1 MSDLVIGI
9 EVHVQLLSAT
19 KMFCGCKNSF
29 GDEPNTN
36 VCPVC
41 LGLPGALPMVNE
53 KASEMGLQ
61 LALALNCKINEVAPY
76 YRKNYFY
83 PDLPK
88 GYQITQYATPLGQKG
103 SLEFPFG
110 KGKKRV
116 DITRIHLEEDAGK
129 MFHSG
134 DITKSSSSLVDYNRC
149 GAPLAEIVTE
159 PCIETPE
166 EAQAYLFALRN
177 LVRFIGISTGNM
189 EEGALRC
196 DVNVSVKNPDGSF
209 GTKVEVKNLN
219 SFRSARRALEFE
231 AKRQRDLIAKGGQ
244 VTAETR
250 HFIEST
256 GETAGMRSK
265 EELNDYRYFPEPDLP
280 PMVTG
285 VDQIKKIR
293 QEMPKTPGQI
303 AEKFEKEYGLS
314 QYDSGVLT
322 QDKETTVFFEEC
334 VKNGASPKKT
344 CSFLTVEIQGYF
356 SKEGL
361 SLGQTKLTPKL
372 LSELVKL
379 VDSNQITNQSAK
391 TIIPDVVAG
400 ASPEKVAKER
410 NLIVIEDESAIIE
423 LVRQVIENNPKQVEQ
438 YKQGKTA
445 LSGFF
450 IGQVLKASCGKAQ
463 AETVKRLVEEA
474 LSRL

>member
-1 MSDLVIGI
+1 
-9 EVHVQLLSAT
+9 
-19 KMFCGCKNSF
+19 MF
-29 GDEPNTN
+29 
-36 VCPVC
+36 
-41 LGLPGALPMVNE
+41 
-53 KASEMGLQ
+53 
-61 LALALNCKINEVAPY
+61 
-76 YRKNYFY
+76 
-83 PDLPK
+83 
-88 GYQITQYATPLGQKG
+88 TQ
-103 SLEFPFG
+103 
-110 KGKKRV
+110 
-116 DITRIHLEEDAGK
+116 DIT
-129 MFHSG
+129 
-134 DITKSSSSLVDYNRC
+134 NR
-149 GAPLAEIVTE
+149 PRRWLTTTVWRSPQIVTE

-280 PMVTG
+280 PMITG
-285 VDQIKKIR
+285 ADQIEKIR

-322 QDKETTVFFEEC
+322 QDKETTVFL
-334 VKNGASPKKT
+334 KNVSKTAPAPKKPAVSLRWKSRAT
-344 CSFLTVEIQGYF
+344 LQKRGYR
-356 SKEGL
+356 L
-361 SLGQTKLTPKL
+361 AR
-372 LSELVKL
+372 
-379 VDSNQITNQSAK
+379 QS
-391 TIIPDVVAG
+391 
-400 ASPEKVAKER
+400 
-410 NLIVIEDESAIIE
+410 
-423 LVRQVIENNPKQVEQ
+423 
-438 YKQGKTA
+438 
-445 LSGFF
+445 
-450 IGQVLKASCGKAQ
+450 
-463 AETVKRLVEEA
+463 
-474 LSRL
+474 